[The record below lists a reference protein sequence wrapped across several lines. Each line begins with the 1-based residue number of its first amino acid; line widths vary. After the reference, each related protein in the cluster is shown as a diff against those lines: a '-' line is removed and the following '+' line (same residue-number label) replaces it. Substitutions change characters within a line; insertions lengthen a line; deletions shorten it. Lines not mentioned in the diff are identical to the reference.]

1 METMMNVY
9 EVRKSIRTFQEK
21 ELSSVDLGKISS
33 YLNDSGNFIGPFGNQ
48 FKFNLVIEKK
58 TQAEQKIGTYGLIKN
73 AQGYI
78 LGSSNTDT
86 KSLFDYA
93 FVFENIVLYL
103 TQLNIGTCWLAGRFR
118 KHHAISHLTLEEGQI
133 IPAITPF
140 GYAAEKPRLKERLA
154 KKILKVNT
162 RLPENKLFFYQSFD
176 TPLERKAPEF
186 QKALHL
192 LRIAPSAKNKQSWR
206 LLFNRDFTKV
216 HFFILSSLADNELY
230 MCEPEYLDIGVA
242 YNHFKAGLD
251 SDGISGKL
259 SINNP
264 AISTPEKYK
273 YITTWTR
280 D

>member
-1 METMMNVY
+1 MNVY
-9 EVRKSIRTFQEK
+9 EVRKSSRTFQDK
-21 ELSSVDLGKISS
+21 PLSSENLDKISR
-33 YLNDSGNFIGPFGNQ
+33 FINHPANLVGPFGNK
-48 FKFNLVIEKK
+48 FKFDLVIEKK
-58 TQAEQKIGTYGLIKN
+58 TQDEQKIGTYGIIKN

-103 TQLNIGTCWLAGRFR
+103 TKLNIGTCWLAGRFR
-118 KHHAISHLTLEEGQI
+118 KQHAMSHLPLEEGQI

-154 KKILKVNT
+154 RNILKVNT
-162 RLPENKLFFYQSFD
+162 RLPENRLFFYQSFD
-176 TPLERKAPEF
+176 TPLDGHAEGFKL
-186 QKALHL
+186 ALHY
-192 LRIAPSAKNKQSWR
+192 LRIAPSAKNKQPWR
-206 LLFNRDFTKV
+206 LLFSKDFTKV
-216 HFFILSSLADNELY
+216 HFYILSSLADNQLY

-251 SDGISGKL
+251 SSGICGKL
-259 SINNP
+259 SIKNP
-264 AISTPEKYK
+264 EITKPDGYK